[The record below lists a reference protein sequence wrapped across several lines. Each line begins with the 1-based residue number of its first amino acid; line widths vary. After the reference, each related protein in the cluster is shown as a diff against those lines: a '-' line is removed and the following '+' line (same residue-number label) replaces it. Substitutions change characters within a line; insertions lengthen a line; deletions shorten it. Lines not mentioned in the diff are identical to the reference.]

1 MEKTLTLATN
11 TPKRKKR
18 KKSAN
23 EIAFMITMMAIP
35 VIHFCVF
42 WLYINVD
49 SIFLSFKAFDMK
61 TGVWKWTGFSNYVEL
76 YRQFTKEGSVLPRA
90 LFNSFSVFLWN
101 DFIIVPLSLFC
112 SYMLYKKM
120 PLNNVFKVIFFLPS
134 IISVSVLTLAYSY
147 MLNSSI
153 PDFLEKIGLED
164 LVPYGGFFANP
175 ATAWW
180 TILIYGLW
188 SGIGGNVVL
197 ISGAM
202 ARIPDE
208 VIEAGKI
215 DGLGLMGEF
224 FHVIIPLIG
233 STLATLLLMGTAVIF
248 SYFLQPKLILGD
260 AAESAKG
267 FTIGLYI
274 VNNVRDNG
282 TPQMAMGAT
291 IGVICAI
298 IGTPL
303 VIFTRNILDK
313 LFPAY
318 EY

>member
-1 MEKTLTLATN
+1 MEKVLELTN
-11 TPKRKKR
+11 KPQRKKR

-23 EIAFMITMMAIP
+23 EIAFMIVMMAIP
-35 VIHFCVF
+35 VVHFCVF
-42 WLYINVD
+42 WLYINID
-49 SIFLSFKAFDMK
+49 SIFLSFKRFDMVN
-61 TGVWKWTGFSNYVEL
+61 GVWKWSGFDNYKEL
-76 YRQFTKEGSVLPRA
+76 WQAFIKEGSVLPSA
-90 LFNSFSVFLWN
+90 LWNSFSVFLWN
-101 DFIIVPLSLFC
+101 DFVIVPISLFC

-134 IISVSVLTLAYSY
+134 IISATVLTLSYSY
-147 MLNSSI
+147 MLNSFI
-153 PDFLEKIGLED
+153 PSLFESLGLED
-164 LVPYGGFFANP
+164 LVPFGGYFANP
-175 ATAWW
+175 STAWW

-188 SGIGGNVVL
+188 SGIGGNIVL
-197 ISGAM
+197 MSGAM
-202 ARIPDE
+202 GRIPDE

-224 FHVIIPLIG
+224 FHVIVPLIG

-260 AAESAKG
+260 AAESVKG
-267 FTIGLYI
+267 YTIGLYI

-298 IGTPL
+298 VGTPI
-303 VIFTRNILDK
+303 VVFARK
-313 LFPAY
+313 LLEKVFPSY